1 MNPIQAARKFDPQI
15 GRYRAAVAEDTS
27 EGPRGVIIPVAPFV
41 RVRLH
46 RIVRSS
52 GTMLAV
58 DGLMK
63 VENAAHRT
71 ALGRATPVSCG
82 GAVRVT
88 LRVGGRPKR
97 PVPRQ

>member
-46 RIVRSS
+46 RIV
-52 GTMLAV
+52 
-58 DGLMK
+58 GLY
-63 VENAAHRT
+63 
-71 ALGRATPVSCG
+71 LL
-82 GAVRVT
+82 T
-88 LRVGGRPKR
+88 LPYLT
-97 PVPRQ
+97 VPY